1 VSEAQFYPDL
11 PADREVNWFSFRRLS
26 EDVAVLQAMPDL
38 LRLKM
43 IPCWRKAPHS
53 STIADFPSRRD
64 EIDQSPLTDPS
75 NLNSGKSA
83 WGAFESAHPESR
95 IALLPFGHFDLTYQ
109 RAHDGGD
116 AGFSESEVDILALLR
131 GGGEARREHE
141 FDHGNH
147 LGKR

>member
-1 VSEAQFYPDL
+1 MG
-11 PADREVNWFSFRRLS
+11 R
-26 EDVAVLQAMPDL
+26 
-38 LRLKM
+38 
-43 IPCWRKAPHS
+43 
-53 STIADFPSRRD
+53 
-64 EIDQSPLTDPS
+64 SPTTYPS
-75 NLNSGKSA
+75 NLDSGKPC
-83 WGAFESAHPESR
+83 WDAFESAWPESR

-109 RAHDGGD
+109 GAHDGGY